1 MKKIIMNNL
10 IKFSSESAENYSF
23 YAAYFYPS
31 FSLFWSVFGPT
42 ARYSF
47 YSVDYEYLA
56 LVECPAFG

>member
-1 MKKIIMNNL
+1 MKKNLMNNL
-10 IKFSSESAENYSF
+10 SKFSRISARNYSF

-31 FSLFWSVFGPT
+31 LSLFWSVFGPT

-56 LVECPAFG
+56 LVECQAIG